1 MVSAQ
6 RLTLCRLEELD
17 LLAGLLLECGDGLLD
32 RRVLL
37 GIDSLVPPNDE
48 VSAPEAQLFCAFCPQ
63 RRPAT
68 DVMGGEK
75 GLGTCSPKRGTN
87 LLRCG
92 LGG

>member
-1 MVSAQ
+1 LVSAQ

-48 VSAPEAQLFCAFCPQ
+48 VSAPGTE
-63 RRPAT
+63 RRQDERYGKNDGPSAHSRA
-68 DVMGGEK
+68 
-75 GLGTCSPKRGTN
+75 SPGQHRDSAA
-87 LLRCG
+87 R
-92 LGG
+92 